1 MKIMLI
7 MLIILPSP
15 WLISDTDLPNNGVLY
30 LASYLRAKG
39 KDVAI
44 ADLTALPEEYWKIPE
59 ADVYGISTTTPQFHL
74 AKRVAEILRQRQPN
88 AYIIM
93 GGPHPSALPQRT
105 LDESEADCAVI
116 GEGEIFLDNLPERM
130 DRKMIVKGQFVNV
143 DESPMPARDMI
154 DIFQYHKIG
163 TNQVVGAN
171 AQTEGYILT
180 GRGCPYS
187 CTYCA
192 QAVISEKKTRYRQI
206 DSVKAEVEYL
216 VKRYAV
222 QRIYFYDDTFILD
235 KKRVWR
241 FCEAIKPLHRAY
253 GFDWHCLSR
262 SNICE
267 YELYKEMYESGC
279 RQITYGVESGSDEI
293 LKLAKKG
300 TTSDKNKSAIAMAH
314 KSGLRVRA
322 QMMVGLPG
330 ETDATV
336 EATAEFMRTSDADS
350 WGVHIF
356 VPLPGS
362 EIYHHPERFGFEF
375 NMDAP
380 FQHFRTIGRPNER
393 SAAHIH
399 KNSEQIIKWHALL
412 QAAAGE
418 RNVHKL
424 MK

>member
-1 MKIMLI
+1 
-7 MLIILPSP
+7 
-15 WLISDTDLPNNGVLY
+15 
-30 LASYLRAKG
+30 
-39 KDVAI
+39 
-44 ADLTALPEEYWKIPE
+44 
-59 ADVYGISTTTPQFHL
+59 
-74 AKRVAEILRQRQPN
+74 
-88 AYIIM
+88 
-93 GGPHPSALPQRT
+93 
-105 LDESEADCAVI
+105 
-116 GEGEIFLDNLPERM
+116 
-130 DRKMIVKGQFVNV
+130 
-143 DESPMPARDMI
+143 
-154 DIFQYHKIG
+154 
-163 TNQVVGAN
+163 
-171 AQTEGYILT
+171 
-180 GRGCPYS
+180 
-187 CTYCA
+187 
-192 QAVISEKKTRYRQI
+192 
-206 DSVKAEVEYL
+206 
-216 VKRYAV
+216 
-222 QRIYFYDDTFILD
+222 
-235 KKRVWR
+235 
-241 FCEAIKPLHRAY
+241 
-253 GFDWHCLSR
+253 
-262 SNICE
+262 
-267 YELYKEMYESGC
+267 
-279 RQITYGVESGSDEI
+279 
-293 LKLAKKG
+293 
-300 TTSDKNKSAIAMAH
+300 MAH